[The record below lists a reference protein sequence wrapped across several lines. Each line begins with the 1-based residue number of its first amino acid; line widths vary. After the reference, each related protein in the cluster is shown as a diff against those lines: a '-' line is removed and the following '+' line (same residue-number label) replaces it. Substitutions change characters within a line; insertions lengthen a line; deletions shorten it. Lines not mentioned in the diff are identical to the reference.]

1 MVSAF
6 ALNRGFYTMCNTPV
20 KKTLSKTFDLLA
32 QAFDSEEVRKL
43 GLADIRVNLV
53 SSWTFVHLFIILGH
67 KQLIW

>member
-1 MVSAF
+1 MLV
-6 ALNRGFYTMCNTPV
+6 
-20 KKTLSKTFDLLA
+20 LLA

-43 GLADIRVNLV
+43 GLADIGVNLM